1 MKIAVIGATGF
12 VGTHITNELVSRNH
26 EVLGISRDA
35 KPSDKKNLTLINRD
49 VLNVNELAN
58 SIKNYDVVVSAYNPG
73 WTNPN
78 IYNDYLKGAQ
88 SIQKAVKLAGVKRF
102 ITIGGAGSLFV
113 AEGVQAVDT
122 ADFPAEIKPGAT
134 AARDYL
140 NIIKEEKDLD
150 WTVFSP
156 ALETHPGITTG
167 RTGAYRLGTDYPVFN
182 EEGRSILSGEDVAV
196 VIADEIE
203 APKHHKKR
211 FTASY

>member
-12 VGTHITNELVSRNH
+12 MGNNITNELTSRNH

-35 KPSDKKNLTLINRD
+35 KVSDKNNLAFVVSD
-49 VLNVNELAN
+49 VLNVNELAKA
-58 SIKNYDVVVSAYNPG
+58 IKDYEVVVSAFNPG

-88 SIQKAVKLAGVKRF
+88 SIQKAVKLAGVKRY
-102 ITIGGAGSLFV
+102 IVIGGAGSLFA
-113 AEGVQAVDT
+113 AEGIQVVDT
-122 ADFPAEIKPGAT
+122 ANFPAEIKPGAT
-134 AARDYL
+134 AARDYF

-167 RTGAYRLGTDYPVFN
+167 RTGRYRLGTDYPVVN

-203 APKHHKKR
+203 TSRHQKKR
-211 FTASY
+211 FTAAY

>member
-12 VGTHITNELVSRNH
+12 VGTNITNELVSRNH

-35 KPSDKKNLTLINRD
+35 KVSDKNNLTFINRD

-58 SIKNYDVVVSAYNPG
+58 AIKGYDVVVSAYNPG

-78 IYNDYLKGAQ
+78 IYDDYLKGAQ

-102 ITIGGAGSLFV
+102 IVIGGAGSLFA
-113 AEGVQAVDT
+113 AEGIQVVDT
-122 ADFPAEIKPGAT
+122 ANFPAEIKPGAT

-140 NIIKEEKDLD
+140 NIIKKEKDLD

-156 ALETHPGITTG
+156 ALETHPGIIIG
-167 RTGAYRLGTDYPVFN
+167 RTGTYRLGTDYPVVN

-203 APKHHKKR
+203 APRHQKKR

>member
-12 VGTHITNELVSRNH
+12 VGTNITNELINRNH

-35 KPSDKKNLTLINRD
+35 KVSDKSNLTFIISD

-58 SIKNYDVVVSAYNPG
+58 TIKDYDVVVSAYNPG

-78 IYNDYLKGAQ
+78 IYVDYLKGAQ

-102 ITIGGAGSLFV
+102 IVIGGAGSLFTT
-113 AEGVQAVDT
+113 EGIQVVDT
-122 ADFPAEIKPGAT
+122 ANFPAEIKPGAT
-134 AARDYL
+134 ATRDYL

-156 ALETHPGITTG
+156 ALETHPGITVG
-167 RTGAYRLGTDYPVFN
+167 RTGTYRLGTDYPVVN
-182 EEGRSILSGEDVAV
+182 EEGRSILSVEDVGV

-203 APKHHKKR
+203 APRHHKKR